1 LICACGALHVQ
12 IPLGAFFK
20 LMSTLTASIDARRTW
35 IHAPASDLVLFGF
48 GWLIILL
55 PLLWVDAWIYPIV
68 FAVLMVNDLH
78 RHYTFVL
85 VYGEPEEFE
94 KRKALY
100 IGLPIIAAMVAFT
113 FVYAKSFPVL
123 LTISV
128 LWTIYHSVGQK
139 YGITRIYARKA
150 GYGEAWIEKGLIF
163 SWFYYVVFAIAEKEA
178 ATLSQFDAGRVVLAS
193 LGDVLKYM
201 TALSY
206 PILAVALI
214 FVLLFVRQ
222 EYVNRH
228 RMSVAKVLYV
238 LSILMLY
245 GLFFR
250 SLVLGYV
257 VFGFSHALE
266 YIALVNVFI
275 GTKYQQRPEAQSLLA
290 RASKRLWLSSS
301 LFAIGVVS
309 VCAVAQIRYEHALA
323 IYIVGSGFLHFIYDG
338 LIWKV
343 RQPDVGQ
350 PLGIRY
356 AERHP
361 SRAEI
366 VTG

>member
-1 LICACGALHVQ
+1 
-12 IPLGAFFK
+12 
-20 LMSTLTASIDARRTW
+20 MTTLAATAETRRTW
-35 IHAPASDLVLFGF
+35 IHAPAADLALFGY
-48 GWLIILL
+48 GWLIVLL

-100 IGLPIIAAMVAFT
+100 ISLPIIAALVAFA
-113 FVYAKSFPVL
+113 FIYSKSFPVL

-128 LWTIYHSVGQK
+128 LWTMYHSVGQK

-163 SWFYYVVFAIAEKEA
+163 SWFFYVVFAIAEKEA
-178 ATLSQFDAGRVVLAS
+178 ATLSQFDAGRVILAS

-206 PILAVALI
+206 PILAVALV
-214 FVLLFVRQ
+214 FVALFVRQ
-222 EYVNRH
+222 EYENRH

-238 LSILMLY
+238 LSILLLY
-245 GLFFR
+245 AVFFR
-250 SLVLGYV
+250 SLVIGYV

-266 YIALVNVFI
+266 YIALVNIFVK
-275 GTKYQQRPEAQSLLA
+275 TKYARRPEAQSLLA
-290 RASKRLWLSSS
+290 RASRRWWLSSS
-301 LFAIGVVS
+301 LFAIGVVA
-309 VCAVAQIRYEHALA
+309 VCAVAQLRYEQALG

-343 RQPDVGQ
+343 RQPEVGT

-356 AERHP
+356 DVVSPKPMA
-361 SRAEI
+361 S
-366 VTG
+366 VG

>member
-1 LICACGALHVQ
+1 MRIVLVPMTTPVA
-12 IPLGAFFK
+12 
-20 LMSTLTASIDARRTW
+20 TADTRRTW
-35 IHAPASDLVLFGF
+35 IQAPAADLMLFGY
-48 GWLIILL
+48 GWLIVLL
-55 PLLWVDAWIYPIV
+55 PLLWLDSWIYAVV

-100 IGLPIIAAMVAFT
+100 IGLPIVAALVSFA
-113 FVYAKSFPVL
+113 FVYSKSFPVL

-128 LWTIYHSVGQK
+128 LWTMYHSVGQK

-193 LGDVLKYM
+193 LGDVLRYM

-206 PILAVALI
+206 PILAVALV
-214 FVLLFVRQ
+214 FTLLFVRQ
-222 EYVNRH
+222 EYLNRD
-228 RMSVAKVLYV
+228 RMSVAKMLYV
-238 LSILMLY
+238 TSILLLY
-245 GLFFR
+245 AVFFR
-250 SLVLGYV
+250 SLVIGYI

-266 YIALVNVFI
+266 YIALVNIFVK
-275 GTKYQQRPEAQSLLA
+275 TKYARRLGAQSVLA
-290 RASKRLWLSSS
+290 RASRRLWLSSS
-301 LFAIGVVS
+301 IFGFGVVGL
-309 VCAVAQIRYEHALA
+309 CVAAQLWNEQAFG

-343 RQPDVGQ
+343 RRPEVGA
-350 PLGIRY
+350 PLGIAY
-356 AERHP
+356 PVPNA
-361 SRAEI
+361 
-366 VTG
+366 